1 MVDKNRNKKIKELEN
16 LAIEILEFK
25 QERKLRRPLLIEF
38 CGSPKS
44 GKSTTITSL
53 NQFLKRNGFS
63 TTILTERA
71 SVCPVSNKKDPFFNI
86 WTLTSAIA
94 EIVENLDK
102 NDTDIIIADR
112 AIFDA
117 LCWFEWL
124 NKNDTLEAPYL
135 NNENYD
141 SLKSFIKMD
150 LLKDYIDII
159 YVFKVDP
166 KISIEREY
174 SNLLTDK
181 RGSIMQEPVLQT
193 FNNSID
199 NVIKEHKNDFR
210 EVISIDTGTDKNNK
224 NPNIVSYNVTK
235 TILETLRML
244 LIEKVGY
251 FEKNQLINNG
261 LIQGINDFKL
271 LTNQII
277 EYKERDFVEA
287 SIELIQPLPIVV
299 ITNKKRDK
307 VLVVKKSEK
316 KTSKDS
322 PERNKVLLYLGGH
335 IRSEDSKSNLKST
348 INKSLRREIKEE
360 IGESIN
366 VDNIIPFL
374 IYTPNYSTKSKKH
387 LAICY
392 VVEMDFSGRKF
403 KLTSDEHVM
412 KTGKTISGHTISIK
426 RLIQD
431 EYDNL
436 ESWSIE
442 ILKKVFNVEKKNQQF
457 TPKLFDE

>member
-1 MVDKNRNKKIKELEN
+1 METDNRDSRIKELEN
-16 LAIEILEFK
+16 LAKEILGFK
-25 QERKLRRPLLIEF
+25 TERKLRRPLLIEF

-53 NQFLKRNGFS
+53 NQFLKRNDFS
-63 TTILTERA
+63 TTVLTERA
-71 SVCPVSNKKDPFFNI
+71 SISPVSNKKDPFFNI

-94 EIVENLDK
+94 EIIEHLDK

-124 NKNDTLEAPYL
+124 NKNDSLESPYL
-135 NNENYD
+135 NNENYN
-141 SLKSFIKMD
+141 SLLSFVKMD

-181 RGSIMQEPVLQT
+181 RGSIMQEPVLES
-193 FNNSID
+193 FSDSID
-199 NVIKEHKNDFR
+199 NVINQHRKDFR
-210 EVISIDTGTDKNNK
+210 KVITIDTGTEENNK
-224 NPNIVSYNVTK
+224 SPNIVSYNVTK
-235 TILETLRML
+235 SILETLRML

-251 FEKNQLINNG
+251 FSKDELMNKGLKQGLNKFSLIKSTP
-261 LIQGINDFKL
+261 INYL
-271 LTNQII
+271 
-277 EYKERDFVEA
+277 ERDLVEN
-287 SIELIQPLPIVV
+287 SLEYIQPLPVVV
-299 ITNKKRDK
+299 ITNKTRDK
-307 VLVVKKSEK
+307 VLVVKKNNK
-316 KTSKDS
+316 KVSKDS

-335 IRSEDSKSNLKST
+335 IRQEDSKESIQKT
-348 INKSLRREIKEE
+348 ITKSLRREIKEE

-366 VDNIIPFL
+366 VENVEPFL
-374 IYTPNYSTKSKKH
+374 IYTPTYSVKSKQH

-392 VVEMDFSGRKF
+392 VVEMDFIGRKF
-403 KLTSDEHVM
+403 KLTSDEHIM
-412 KTGKTISGHTISIK
+412 KTGKTISGHTMSISRI
-426 RLIQD
+426 IQD
-431 EYDNL
+431 EGKNL

-442 ILKKVFNVEKKNQQF
+442 ILKKVFNIEKLKQ
-457 TPKLFDE
+457 PKLFDEE

>member
-1 MVDKNRNKKIKELEN
+1 MDNQNRSARIKELEN
-16 LAIEILEFK
+16 LAIEILDFK
-25 QERKLRRPLLIEF
+25 AERKLRRPLLIEF

-63 TTILTERA
+63 TTVLTERA
-71 SVCPVSNKKDPFFNI
+71 SVCPISNKKDPFFNI

-94 EIVENLDK
+94 EIIEHLDK

-124 NKNDTLEAPYL
+124 NKNDSIESPYL
-135 NNENYD
+135 NEENYK
-141 SLKSFIKMD
+141 SLLSFIKMD

-159 YVFKVDP
+159 YVFKVEP

-174 SNLLTDK
+174 SSLLTDK
-181 RGSIMQEPVLQT
+181 RGSIMQEPVLKS
-193 FNNSID
+193 FSNAVE
-199 NVIKEHKNDFR
+199 NVIKEQRNDFR
-210 EVISIDTGTDKNNK
+210 KVITIDTGTKENNK
-224 NPNIVSYNVTK
+224 SPNIVSYNVTK
-235 TILETLRML
+235 SILETLRML

-251 FEKNQLINNG
+251 FEQNELVKAG
-261 LIQGINDFKL
+261 LKDEINDFNL
-271 LTNQII
+271 ISNMPIS
-277 EYKERDFVEA
+277 YKERDLVEK
-287 SIELIQPLPIVV
+287 SLEYIQPLPIVV
-299 ITNKKRDK
+299 ITNKSRDK
-307 VLVVKKSEK
+307 VLVVKKSNK

-335 IRSEDSKSNLKST
+335 IRQEDSKETNQKT
-348 INKSLRREIKEE
+348 ITKSLRREIKEE

-366 VDNIIPFL
+366 VENIEPFL
-374 IYTPNYSTKSKKH
+374 IYTPTYSSKSKKH

-392 VVEMDFSGRKF
+392 VVEMDFLGRKF
-403 KLTSDEHVM
+403 KLTSDEHIM
-412 KTGKTISGHTISIK
+412 KAGKTISGHTMGLE
-426 RLIQD
+426 RLIQ
-431 EYDNL
+431 EEGKNL

-442 ILKKVFNVEKKNQQF
+442 ILKKVFKIKNLNQ
-457 TPKLFDE
+457 PELFDKE

>member
-1 MVDKNRNKKIKELEN
+1 MESKNRNTRIKELEN

-25 QERKLRRPLLIEF
+25 AERKLRRPLLIEF

-53 NQFLKRNGFS
+53 NQFLKRNGF
-63 TTILTERA
+63 TTTVLTERA
-71 SVCPVSNKKDPFFNI
+71 SICPVSNKKDPFFNI

-94 EIVENLDK
+94 EIIEQLDK
-102 NDTDIIIADR
+102 NNTDIIIADR

-124 NKNDTLEAPYL
+124 NKNDTIESPYL
-135 NNENYD
+135 NEENYK
-141 SLKSFIKMD
+141 SLISFIKMD

-181 RGSIMQEPVLQT
+181 RGSIMKEPVLES
-193 FNNSID
+193 FRSSVD
-199 NVIKEHKNDFR
+199 NVIKTHREDFR
-210 EVISIDTGTDKNNK
+210 KVITIDTGTSENNQS
-224 NPNIVSYNVTK
+224 PNIVSYNVTK
-235 TILETLRML
+235 SILETLRML

-251 FEKNQLINNG
+251 FLKNDLINKG
-261 LIQGINDFKL
+261 LKQGINDFSL
-271 LTNQII
+271 IEESQIM
-277 EYKERDFVEA
+277 YKERDFVEQ
-287 SIELIQPLPIVV
+287 SLEYIQPLPIVV
-299 ITNKKRDK
+299 ITNKSRDE
-307 VLVVKKSEK
+307 VLVVKKSSK
-316 KTSKDS
+316 KVSKDS

-335 IRSEDSKSNLKST
+335 IRQEDSKESIQKT
-348 INKSLRREIKEE
+348 ITKSLRREIKEE

-366 VDNIIPFL
+366 VENVVPFL
-374 IYTPNYSTKSKKH
+374 IYTPTYSEKSKKH

-392 VVEMDFSGRKF
+392 VVEMDFLERKF
-403 KLTSDEHVM
+403 KLTSDEHIM
-412 KTGKTISGHTISIK
+412 KTGKTISGHTMGIN

-431 EYDNL
+431 ERENL

-442 ILKKVFNVEKKNQQF
+442 ILKTVFNVKNLVQ
-457 TPKLFDE
+457 PKLFDEE